1 MAAREERADMCGI
14 IGVVREGAGQA
25 RERLVAARELMW
37 QRGPNDAGVWAGEHA
52 CLGARRLSIIDLS
65 SAGHQPMISDDRK
78 RVLVFNGE
86 IYNFRA
92 LRRELEGEF
101 EFRSHTD
108 GEAILHG
115 YRRWGLSGLLSRLD
129 GMFAFALWDEE
140 RRVLL
145 AARDRTGKKPFFFR
159 HEGRSLH
166 FASTLNALLDLLPG
180 LPPLDQH
187 AVDAFLVY
195 QAVPAPM
202 SIFRGVRELLPAH
215 SLVFS
220 SDTGECV
227 LERYWDVS
235 YAKKTHESES
245 EVIEHVEA
253 LARDAVRKRLESDVP
268 VGVFL
273 SGGVDSSLIAAL
285 ATRESSKP
293 IEAMTLGFDETE
305 FDERAYARSV
315 TERLGMR
322 LHEETLRPA
331 LVADLPAIVWHYGQ
345 PVADVSIVP
354 SHYLSQAARRWMIV
368 ALNGDGGDEL
378 FGGYARPMLARV
390 AAPYRRAV
398 PQALRSGVAR
408 MLRNQNEGPLRRLAM
423 LARAGAVTAA
433 ESFTY
438 DRAFRPFRTDAY
450 PPTFLAEL
458 GREHPDALYRA
469 VWDAA
474 DGVDDVDRALYGDFT
489 TYLPDQLLVKADR
502 ASMAHSLEAR
512 SPLLD
517 HALVE
522 YAATIPTAM
531 RLKGFQTK
539 YVLKKVAERYM
550 PRSVLYRRKRGFVM
564 PASRWLRGELSPY
577 VRAALDSRTFFDRG
591 WIRPEFVRRILAEHF
606 TGQHDW
612 GEQLWTLL
620 VLEVWARLTLDR
632 TLERDEQMDA
642 LLRKPERPRR
652 ATLRTVQLGMEW
664 FPEKPGGLN
673 RVYFELVKHLPDANV
688 EVHGLVAGTTQ
699 VTQTSGGMIEGFA
712 PRSESLVPRLLA
724 VRRLASPLL
733 RSDPKLLVVSHF
745 SLYTAPVLDSLAGH
759 PLVVHF
765 HGPWGLEGGAERQ
778 SGLSVRIKT
787 AIERAVYRRA
797 SAFIVLSRPFGQIL
811 ERRFGVAPDKIHV
824 IPGGVDV
831 ARFAIRETRAECRS
845 HLGWPQDRPIILA
858 VRRLMR
864 RMGLDDLVRATARLR
879 EREPDVLMMIAGD
892 GPIAGELERQIEA
905 LGLSDHVRLLGFIP
919 DADLPRAYRAADLT
933 VVPTVAL
940 EGFGLIVAESLASGT
955 PCMVT
960 PVGGLPEAVSGL
972 SRALV
977 FRSTGADA
985 IADGLGDAL
994 GGVIRLPSA
1003 RECVDFARRHYDWP
1017 VIAERVR
1024 LVYEEALR

>member
-1 MAAREERADMCGI
+1 MCGI
-14 IGVVREGAGQA
+14 IGVVQDGAAQS
-25 RERLVAARELMW
+25 RERLVSARELMW

-65 SAGHQPMISDDRK
+65 SAGHQPMISDDRR

-86 IYNFRA
+86 IYNFHE
-92 LRRELEGEF
+92 LRRELEPDF
-101 EFRSHTD
+101 AFRSHTD
-108 GEAILHG
+108 GEVILHG
-115 YRRWGLSGLLSRLD
+115 YRRWGLPGLLSRLD
-129 GMFAFALWDEE
+129 GMFAFALWDED
-140 RRVLL
+140 RRMLF
-145 AARDRTGKKPFFFR
+145 AARDRAGKKPLLFR
-159 HEGRSLH
+159 HEGRTLH
-166 FASTLNALLDLLPG
+166 FASTHNALLALLPG
-180 LPPLDQH
+180 TPPLNPH

-195 QAVPAPM
+195 QAVPAPL
-202 SIFRGVRELLPAH
+202 SVFRGVTRLLPAH

-220 SDTGECV
+220 SDTGTCV
-227 LERYWDVS
+227 VERYWDVS
-235 YAKKTHESES
+235 YAKKTRESEP
-245 EVIEHVEA
+245 EVLKHVES
-253 LARDAVRKRLESDVP
+253 LAREAVRKRLESDVP

-273 SGGVDSSLIAAL
+273 SGGVDSSLIAGL
-285 ATRESSKP
+285 AARESSKP
-293 IEAMTLGFDETE
+293 IEAVTLGFDEPE
-305 FDERAYARSV
+305 FDERAYARRV
-315 TERLGMR
+315 TDHLGMR

-354 SHYLSQAARRWMIV
+354 NHYLAQAARRWMTV

-390 AAPYRRAV
+390 AAPYRRLLPQSVRSAV
-398 PQALRSGVAR
+398 SRALRDRDS
-408 MLRNQNEGPLRRLAM
+408 GPLRRLAL
-423 LARAGAVTAA
+423 LARAGGESAA

-438 DRAFRPFRTDAY
+438 DRGFRLFRAEAY
-450 PPTFLAEL
+450 PEAFLASL
-458 GREHPDALYRA
+458 GDTNPDTMYRE
-469 VWDAA
+469 VWDRA
-474 DGVDDVDRALYGDFT
+474 DGVDDVDRALYGDFS

-502 ASMAHSLEAR
+502 ASMAHGLEAR

-517 HALVE
+517 RALIE
-522 YAATIPTAM
+522 YAATIPTSI
-531 RLKGFQTK
+531 RLKHFETK
-539 YVLKKVAERYM
+539 YVLKKLAERYV
-550 PRSVLYRRKRGFVM
+550 PRSVIYRRKKGFVM

-591 WIRPEFVRRILAEHF
+591 WVRPEFVRRILAEHF

-652 ATLRTVQLGMEW
+652 ATVRTLQLGMEW

-673 RVYFELVKHLPDANV
+673 RVYFELIKHLPQANV
-688 EVHGLVAGTTQ
+688 EVQGLVAGTAH
-699 VTQTSGGMIEGFA
+699 VTQDSGGMIEGFA
-712 PRSESLVPRLLA
+712 PRSESLLPRLLA
-724 VRRLASPLL
+724 VRRLAVPML

-745 SLYTAPVLDSLAGH
+745 SLYTAPLIDALAGH
-759 PLVVHF
+759 PMVVHF
-765 HGPWGLEGGAERQ
+765 QGPWGLEGGAERQ
-778 SGLSVRIKT
+778 SRLIVRVKT
-787 AIERAVYRRA
+787 AVERAVYRRA

-811 ERRFGVAPDKIHV
+811 ERRFGVPPDKIHV

-831 ARFAIRETRAECRS
+831 SRFAIRESRAESRTK
-845 HLGWPQDRPIILA
+845 LGWPQDRPIVLA

-864 RMGLDDLVRATARLR
+864 RMGLDDLVRAVLRLR
-879 EREPDVLMMIAGD
+879 ERVPNVLVLIAGD
-892 GPIAGELERQIEA
+892 GPVRGELERQIVSLDLEH
-905 LGLSDHVRLLGFIP
+905 HVRLLGFVP
-919 DADLPRAYRAADLT
+919 DADLPFAYRAADLT
-933 VVPTVAL
+933 VVPTVTL
-940 EGFGLIVAESLASGT
+940 EGFGLIVPESLAAGT
-955 PCMVT
+955 PCFVT

-977 FRSTGADA
+977 LPSTGAEA
-985 IADGLGDAL
+985 IADGLADAL
-994 GGVIRLPSA
+994 MGVTPLPSA
-1003 RECVDFARRHYDWP
+1003 RECVDFARRNYDWP

>member
-1 MAAREERADMCGI
+1 MCGI
-14 IGVVREGAGQA
+14 IGVVQRGASET

-65 SAGHQPMISDDRK
+65 AAGHQPMISDDRR
-78 RVLVFNGE
+78 RVLVYNGE
-86 IYNFRA
+86 IYNFHE
-92 LRRELEGEF
+92 LRRDLEHEF
-101 EFRSHTD
+101 AFQSHTD
-108 GEAILHG
+108 SEVILHG
-115 YRRWGLSGLLSRLD
+115 YRKWGLRGLLDRLD
-129 GMFAFALWDEE
+129 GMFAFALWDED
-140 RRVLL
+140 RRTLF
-145 AARDRTGKKPFFFR
+145 AARDRAGKKPLFFR
-159 HEGRSLH
+159 HQGRSLH

-180 LPPLDQH
+180 TPPLDPH
-187 AVDAFLVY
+187 AIDAFLVY

-202 SIFRGVRELLPAH
+202 SVFQGVSQLLPAH

-227 LERYWDVS
+227 IERYWDVS
-235 YAKKTHESES
+235 YAKKTRESEAD
-245 EVIEHVEA
+245 VLAHVES
-253 LARDAVRKRLESDVP
+253 LARGAVRKRLESDVP

-285 ATRESSKP
+285 AASESSKP

-305 FDERAYARSV
+305 FDERSYARTT

-331 LVADLPAIVWHYGQ
+331 LVADLPGIVWHYGQ

-354 SHYLSQAARRWMIV
+354 SHYLAQAARRWMTV

-378 FGGYARPMLARV
+378 FGGYARPMLASV
-390 AAPYRRAV
+390 AAPYRRLL
-398 PQALRSGVAR
+398 PQSVRSAIAR
-408 MLRNQNEGPLRRLAM
+408 AMRDRDSGMLRRVAL
-423 LARAGAVTAA
+423 LARAGGVSAA

-438 DRAFRPFRTDAY
+438 DRSFRLIRSDAY
-450 PPTFLAEL
+450 TESFLASL
-458 GREHPDALYRA
+458 GEEHPDALYRE
-469 VWDAA
+469 VWERS
-474 DGVDDVDRALYGDFT
+474 DGGDDTDRALYGDFS

-517 HALVE
+517 TALIE
-522 YAATIPTAM
+522 YAATIPTSI
-531 RLKGFQTK
+531 RLKHFQTK
-539 YVLKKVAERYM
+539 YVLKKLAERYV
-550 PRSVLYRRKRGFVM
+550 PRSVLYRRKKGFVM

-591 WIRPEFVRRILAEHF
+591 WVRPEFVRRILAEHF

-620 VLEVWARLTLDR
+620 VLEVWARMTLDR

-652 ATLRTVQLGMEW
+652 SMVRTLQLGMEW

-673 RVYFELVKHLPDANV
+673 RVYFELVKHLPQANV
-688 EVHGLVAGTTQ
+688 EVHGLVAGTAQ
-699 VTQTSGGMIEGFA
+699 VTQSSGGMIEGFA

-745 SLYTAPVLDSLAGH
+745 SLYTAPVLDALAGH
-759 PLVVHF
+759 PMVVHF

-778 SGLSVRIKT
+778 SGLSVRAKT
-787 AIERAVYRRA
+787 AVERAVYRRA
-797 SAFIVLSRPFGQIL
+797 SAFIVLSQPFGRIL
-811 ERRFGVAPDKIHV
+811 ERRFGVDPEKIHV

-831 ARFAIRETRAECRS
+831 SRFAIRESRFECRAT
-845 HLGWPQDRPIILA
+845 LAWPQDRPIVLA

-864 RMGLDDLVRATARLR
+864 RMGLDDLVRAAVRIR
-879 EREPDVLMMIAGD
+879 ERVPDVLILIAGD
-892 GPIAGELERQIEA
+892 GPVAGELERQIA
-905 LGLSDHVRLLGFIP
+905 AFGLSDTVRLLGFVP
-919 DADLPRAYRAADLT
+919 DESLPSAYRAADLT
-933 VVPTVAL
+933 VVPSVSL
-940 EGFGLIVAESLASGT
+940 EGFGLIVAESLAAGT
-955 PCMVT
+955 PCFVT

-977 FRSTGADA
+977 LRATGADA
-985 IADGLGDAL
+985 IADGLADAL
-994 GGVIRLPSA
+994 TGVTALPSP

>member
-1 MAAREERADMCGI
+1 MCGI
-14 IGVVREGAGQA
+14 IGVVQDGAAQS
-25 RERLVAARELMW
+25 RERLVSARELMW
-37 QRGPNDAGVWAGEHA
+37 HRGPNDAGVWAGEHA

-65 SAGHQPMISDDRK
+65 SAGHQPMISADRR

-86 IYNFRA
+86 IYNFQE
-92 LRRELEGEF
+92 LRRELETDCRF
-101 EFRSHTD
+101 QSHTD
-108 GEAILHG
+108 GEVILHG
-115 YRRWGLSGLLSRLD
+115 YRRWGLGGLLNRLD
-129 GMFAFALWDEE
+129 GMFAFALWDED
-140 RRVLL
+140 RRMLF
-145 AARDRTGKKPFFFR
+145 AARDRAGKKPFFFR
-159 HEGRSLH
+159 HQGRSLH

-180 LPPLDQH
+180 TPALDPH

-195 QAVPAPM
+195 QAVPSPM
-202 SIFRGVRELLPAH
+202 SIFKGVAQLSPAH

-220 SDTGECV
+220 SDTGACTV
-227 LERYWDVS
+227 ERYWDVS
-235 YAKKTHESES
+235 YATKTRESEA
-245 EVIEHVEA
+245 EVLEHVES

-273 SGGVDSSLIAAL
+273 SGGVDSSLIAGL
-285 ATRESSKP
+285 AARESEKP
-293 IEAMTLGFDETE
+293 IEAMTLGFDEPE
-305 FDERAYARSV
+305 FDERSYAR
-315 TERLGMR
+315 TATQHLGMT

-354 SHYLSQAARRWMIV
+354 SHYLSQAARRFMTV

-398 PQALRSGVAR
+398 PEAMRDAIARTLGDQSG
-408 MLRNQNEGPLRRLAM
+408 GPLRRPAL
-423 LARAGAVTAA
+423 LARAGRGAA
-433 ESFTY
+433 ADSFTY
-438 DRAFRPFRTDAY
+438 DRSFRLFRTEAY
-450 PPTFLAEL
+450 PESFLASL
-458 GREHPDALYRA
+458 GDAHPDAIYRA
-469 VWDAA
+469 VWDRA
-474 DGVDDVDRALYGDFT
+474 DGVDDTDRALYGDFS

-517 HALVE
+517 RALIE
-522 YAATIPTAM
+522 YAATIPTAI
-531 RLKGFQTK
+531 RLKHFQTK
-539 YVLKKVAERYM
+539 YILKKLASRYV
-550 PRSVLYRRKRGFVM
+550 PRSVLYRRKKGFVM

-591 WIRPEFVRRILAEHF
+591 WVRPEFVRRILAEHF
-606 TGQHDW
+606 TGVHDW

-620 VLEVWARLTLDR
+620 VLEVWARLALDR

-652 ATLRTVQLGMEW
+652 AMVRTLQLGMEW

-673 RVYFELVKHLPDANV
+673 RVYYELVKHLPAANV
-688 EVHGLVAGTTQ
+688 EVHGLVAGSAQ
-699 VTQTSGGMIEGFA
+699 VTQSSGGMIEGFA

-724 VRRLASPLL
+724 IRRHATALL
-733 RSDPKLLVVSHF
+733 RSDPRLLVVSHF
-745 SLYTAPVLDSLAGH
+745 SLYTAPLLDSLAGH
-759 PLVVHF
+759 PMVVHF

-778 SGLSVRIKT
+778 AGWSVRAKT

-811 ERRFGVAPDKIHV
+811 ERRFGVPPDKIHV

-831 ARFAIRETRAECRS
+831 ARFALHETRAECRTA
-845 HLGWPQDRPIILA
+845 LGWPQDRPIVLA

-864 RMGLDDLVRATARLR
+864 RMGLDDLVRAVVRLKQR
-879 EREPDVLMMIAGD
+879 VPNVLVLIAGV
-892 GPIAGELERQIEA
+892 GPVGVELERQIAA
-905 LGLSDHVRLLGFIP
+905 LGLEENVRLLGFV
-919 DADLPRAYRAADLT
+919 DDEKLPAAYRAADLT

-940 EGFGLIVAESLASGT
+940 EGFGLIVAESLAAGT
-955 PCMVT
+955 PCFVT
-960 PVGGLPEAVSGL
+960 PVGGLPEAVTGL

-977 FRSTGADA
+977 FRSTGAEA
-985 IADGLGDAL
+985 IADGLADAL
-994 GGVIRLPSA
+994 TGVTPLPTA

>member
-1 MAAREERADMCGI
+1 MCGI
-14 IGVVREGAGQA
+14 IGVVEEGAAQS
-25 RERLVAARELMW
+25 RERLISARELMW
-37 QRGPNDAGVWAGEHA
+37 QRGPDDAGVWAGEHA

-65 SAGHQPMISDDRK
+65 SAGHQPMISDDRR

-86 IYNFRA
+86 IYNFHD
-92 LRRELEGEF
+92 LRRELQGEF

-108 GEAILHG
+108 GEVILHG
-115 YRRWGLSGLLSRLD
+115 YRRWGLQGLLNRLD
-129 GMFAFALWDEE
+129 GMFAFALWDED
-140 RRVLL
+140 RRMLF
-145 AARDRTGKKPFFFR
+145 AGRDRAGKKPFYFR
-159 HEGRSLH
+159 HQGRSFH
-166 FASTLNALLDLLPG
+166 FASTLNALLGLLPSQ
-180 LPPLDQH
+180 PPLDPH

-202 SIFRGVRELLPAH
+202 SIFSGVRQLLPAH
-215 SLVFS
+215 SLTFS
-220 SDTGECV
+220 SETGECRI
-227 LERYWDVS
+227 ERYWRVS
-235 YAKKTHESES
+235 YANKTRESEQ
-245 EVIEHVEA
+245 EILEHVER

-285 ATRESSKP
+285 ASSESTRP
-293 IEAMTLGFDETE
+293 IEAMTLGFDEPE
-305 FDERAYARSV
+305 FDERSYARTV

-354 SHYLSQAARRWMIV
+354 SHYLAQAARRWMSV

-378 FGGYARPMLARV
+378 FGGYTRPMLARV
-390 AAPYRRAV
+390 AAPYRSALPQSVRSAV
-398 PQALRSGVAR
+398 ARALRD
-408 MLRNQNEGPLRRLAM
+408 QQDGPLRRLAL
-423 LARAGAVTAA
+423 LARAGEQSAA
-433 ESFTY
+433 DTFTY
-438 DRAFRPFRTDAY
+438 DRAFRLFRTDAY
-450 PPTFLAEL
+450 AEQFLGSL
-458 GREHPDALYRA
+458 GQEHPDALYRA
-469 VWDAA
+469 VWDEA
-474 DGVDDVDRALYGDFT
+474 DGVDDTDRALYGDFS

-517 HALVE
+517 RALIE
-522 YAATIPTAM
+522 YAATIPTSI
-531 RLKGFQTK
+531 RLKGFKTK
-539 YVLKKVAERYM
+539 YLLKKLAERYV
-550 PRSVLYRRKRGFVM
+550 PRSVLYRRKKGFVM
-564 PASRWLRGELSPY
+564 PGSRWLRGELSPY

-591 WIRPEFVRRILAEHF
+591 WVRPEFVRRILAEHF
-606 TGQHDW
+606 TGQRDW

-620 VLEVWARLTLDR
+620 VLEVWARLTIDR

-652 ATLRTVQLGMEW
+652 AVVRTLQLGMEW

-673 RVYFELVKHLPDANV
+673 RVYYELVKQLPKAGV
-688 EVHGLVAGTTQ
+688 EVHGLVAGSTH
-699 VTQTSGGMIEGFA
+699 VTQDSGGMIEGFA
-712 PRSESLVPRLLA
+712 PRSESLAPRLLA

-745 SLYTAPVLDSLAGH
+745 SLYTAPLLDALAGH
-759 PLVVHF
+759 PMVVHF
-765 HGPWGLEGGAERQ
+765 HGPWGLEGRAERQ
-778 SGLSVRIKT
+778 SVLAVGVKT
-787 AIERAVYRRA
+787 AVERAVYSRA
-797 SAFIVLSRPFGQIL
+797 SAFIVLSRPFGRIL
-811 ERRFGVAPDKIHV
+811 EQRFGVPAEKIHV

-831 ARFAIRETRAECRS
+831 SRFAIRESREECRAA
-845 HLGWPQDRPIILA
+845 LGWPANRPIVLT
-858 VRRLMR
+858 VRRLTR
-864 RMGLDDLVRATARLR
+864 RMGLDDLIRATALLR
-879 EREPDVLMMIAGD
+879 ERVPNVLVLIAGD
-892 GPIAGELERQIEA
+892 GPIAAELEKQIA
-905 LGLSDHVRLLGFIP
+905 AFGLSEHVGLLGFV
-919 DADLPRAYRAADLT
+919 ADEKLACAYRAADLT

-960 PVGGLPEAVSGL
+960 PVGGLPEAAGGL
-972 SRALV
+972 SPALV
-977 FRSTGADA
+977 LRSTGAKA

-994 GGVIRLPSA
+994 TGELKLPSA
-1003 RECVDFARRHYDWP
+1003 RECIEYARRHYDWS

>member
-1 MAAREERADMCGI
+1 MCGI
-14 IGVVREGAGQA
+14 IGVVQDGAA
-25 RERLVAARELMW
+25 LTRERLVSARELMW

-65 SAGHQPMISDDRK
+65 SAGHQPMISDDRR
-78 RVLVFNGE
+78 RVLVYNGE
-86 IYNFRA
+86 IYNFHE
-92 LRRELEGEF
+92 LRRELESDCRF
-101 EFRSHTD
+101 QSHTD
-108 GEAILHG
+108 GEVILHG
-115 YRRWGLSGLLSRLD
+115 YRRWGLPGLLNRLD
-129 GMFAFALWDEE
+129 GMFAFALWDED
-140 RRVLL
+140 RRMLF
-145 AARDRTGKKPFFFR
+145 AARDRAGKKPFFFR
-159 HEGRSLH
+159 HQGRSLH

-180 LPPLDQH
+180 TPALDPR

-195 QAVPAPM
+195 QSVPAPM
-202 SIFRGVRELLPAH
+202 SIFKGVSQLLPAH

-220 SDTGECV
+220 SDTGACAI
-227 LERYWDVS
+227 ERYWDVS
-235 YAKKTHESES
+235 YATKTRESES
-245 EVIEHVEA
+245 EVLEHVES

-273 SGGVDSSLIAAL
+273 SGGVDSSLIAGL
-285 ATRESSKP
+285 AARESSKP
-293 IEAMTLGFDETE
+293 IEAITLGFDEPE
-305 FDERAYARSV
+305 FDERSYARTA
-315 TERLGMR
+315 TERLGMT

-345 PVADVSIVP
+345 PLADVSIVP
-354 SHYLSQAARRWMIV
+354 SHYLAQAARRFMTV

-390 AAPYRRAV
+390 AAPYRRWMPQSVRSAV
-398 PQALRSGVAR
+398 ARALEGHDTGALRRPA
-408 MLRNQNEGPLRRLAM
+408 L
-423 LARAGAVTAA
+423 LARAGGGSAG

-438 DRAFRPFRTDAY
+438 DRAFRRIRAEAY
-450 PPTFLAEL
+450 PESFLASL
-458 GREHPDALYRA
+458 GDEHPDSLYRD
-469 VWDAA
+469 VWDRA
-474 DGVDDVDRALYGDFT
+474 DGIDDTDRSLYGDFS

-517 HALVE
+517 RALIE
-522 YAATIPTAM
+522 YAATIPTSI
-531 RLKGFQTK
+531 RLKHFQTK
-539 YVLKKVAERYM
+539 YVLKKLAERYV
-550 PRSVLYRRKRGFVM
+550 PRSVLYRRKKGFVM

-591 WIRPEFVRRILAEHF
+591 WVRPEFVRRILAEHF
-606 TGQHDW
+606 TGKRDW

-620 VLEVWARLTLDR
+620 VLEVWARLALDR

-652 ATLRTVQLGMEW
+652 SIVRTLQLGMEW

-673 RVYFELVKHLPDANV
+673 RVYYELVKHLPAANV
-688 EVHGLVAGTTQ
+688 EVHGLVAGSEQ
-699 VTQTSGGMIEGFA
+699 VTQDSGGMIEGFA
-712 PRSESLVPRLLA
+712 PRSESLAPRLLA
-724 VRRLASPLL
+724 IRRHATSLL

-745 SLYTAPVLDSLAGH
+745 SLYTAPLLDSLAGH
-759 PLVVHF
+759 PMVVHF

-778 SGLSVRIKT
+778 AGWSVRVKT

-811 ERRFGVAPDKIHV
+811 ERRFGVPAEKIHV

-831 ARFAIRETRAECRS
+831 ARFAIRESRAECRTA
-845 HLGWPQDRPIILA
+845 LGWPPDRPIVLA

-864 RMGLDDLVRATARLR
+864 RMGLDDLVRSVVRLR
-879 EREPDVLMMIAGD
+879 ERVPDVLVLIAGD
-892 GPIAGELERQIEA
+892 GPVGAELERQIDA
-905 LGLSDHVRLLGFIP
+905 LGLREHVRLLGFIA
-919 DADLPRAYRAADLT
+919 DASLPAAYRAADLT

-940 EGFGLIVAESLASGT
+940 EGFGLIVAESLAAGT
-955 PCMVT
+955 PCLVT

-977 FRSTGADA
+977 LRSTGAEA
-985 IADGLGDAL
+985 IADGLADAL
-994 GGVIRLPSA
+994 TGVTTMPSA

>member
-1 MAAREERADMCGI
+1 MCGI
-14 IGVVREGAGQA
+14 IGVVQDGAAQS

-65 SAGHQPMISDDRK
+65 SAGHQPMISDDRR

-86 IYNFRA
+86 IYNFRE

-108 GEAILHG
+108 GEVILHG
-115 YRRWGLSGLLSRLD
+115 YRRWGLRALLGKLD
-129 GMFAFALWDEE
+129 GMFAFALWDED
-140 RRVLL
+140 RRMLF
-145 AARDRTGKKPFFFR
+145 AARDRAGKKPFFFR

-166 FASTLNALLDLLPG
+166 FASTLNALLDLLPSR
-180 LPPLDQH
+180 PPLDSH

-202 SIFRGVRELLPAH
+202 SIFSGVRQLQPAH
-215 SLVFS
+215 SLTFS
-220 SDTGECV
+220 SDTGACTI
-227 LERYWDVS
+227 ERYWNVS
-235 YAKKTHESES
+235 YATKTRESE
-245 EVIEHVEA
+245 EEILEHVEQ
-253 LARDAVRKRLESDVP
+253 LAREAVRKRLESDVP

-285 ATRESSKP
+285 ASRESAKP
-293 IEAMTLGFDETE
+293 IEAMTLGFDEPE
-305 FDERAYARSV
+305 FDERSYARTV

-354 SHYLSQAARRWMIV
+354 SHYLAQAARRWMIV
-368 ALNGDGGDEL
+368 ALNGDGGDEV
-378 FGGYARPMLARV
+378 FGGYTRPMLARV
-390 AAPYRRAV
+390 AAPYRRMLPQSVRTAV
-398 PQALRSGVAR
+398 ARALRDR
-408 MLRNQNEGPLRRLAM
+408 QEGPLRRLAL
-423 LARAGAVTAA
+423 LARAGEHSAA

-438 DRAFRPFRTDAY
+438 DRAFRLFRTDAY
-450 PPTFLAEL
+450 SEQFLGSL
-458 GREHPDALYRA
+458 GHEHPDALYRT
-469 VWDAA
+469 VWDEA
-474 DGVDDVDRALYGDFT
+474 DGVDDSDRALYGDFS

-517 HALVE
+517 RALIE
-522 YAATIPTAM
+522 YAATIPTAI

-539 YVLKKVAERYM
+539 HLLKKLAERYV
-550 PRSVLYRRKRGFVM
+550 PPSVLYRRKKGFVM
-564 PASRWLRGELSPY
+564 PGSRWLRGELSPY
-577 VRAALDSRTFFDRG
+577 VRAALDNRTFFDRG
-591 WIRPEFVRRILAEHF
+591 WVRPEFVRRILAEHF
-606 TGQHDW
+606 TGQRDW

-620 VLEVWARLTLDR
+620 VLEVWTRLALDR

-642 LLRKPERPRR
+642 LLRKPERSRR
-652 ATLRTVQLGMEW
+652 SVIRTLQLGMEW

-673 RVYFELVKHLPDANV
+673 RVYYELMKQLPKASV
-688 EVHGLVAGTTQ
+688 EVHGLVAGSSQ
-699 VTQTSGGMIEGFA
+699 VTQSSGGMIEGFA
-712 PRSESLVPRLLA
+712 PRSESLAPRLLA
-724 VRRLASPLL
+724 VRRSASPLL

-745 SLYTAPVLDSLAGH
+745 SLYTAPLLDVLAGH
-759 PLVVHF
+759 PMVVHF

-778 SGLSVRIKT
+778 PGLTVRVKT
-787 AIERAVYRRA
+787 AVERAVYSRA
-797 SAFIVLSRPFGQIL
+797 SAFIVLSRPFGRIL
-811 ERRFGVAPDKIHV
+811 EQRFGVPAAKIHV

-831 ARFAIRETRAECRS
+831 SRFAIRESKEESRAALR
-845 HLGWPQDRPIILA
+845 WPATRPIVLT
-858 VRRLMR
+858 VRRLTR

-879 EREPDVLMMIAGD
+879 ERVPDVLVLIAGD
-892 GPIAGELERQIEA
+892 GPIAGELEKQIA
-905 LGLSDHVRLLGFIP
+905 AAGLADNIWMLGFVP
-919 DADLPRAYRAADLT
+919 DDRLPLAYRAADLT

-977 FRSTGADA
+977 LRATGAEA
-985 IADGLGDAL
+985 IADGLADAL
-994 GGVIRLPSA
+994 TGAITLPSA
-1003 RECVDFARRHYDWP
+1003 RDCIEYARRHYDWS

>member
-1 MAAREERADMCGI
+1 MCGI
-14 IGVVREGAGQA
+14 IGVVQQGAAQS
-25 RERLVAARELMW
+25 RERLVSARELMW

-65 SAGHQPMISDDRK
+65 SAGHQPMISDDRR

-86 IYNFRA
+86 IYNFHE
-92 LRRELEGEF
+92 LRRELQGDY

-108 GEAILHG
+108 GEVILHG
-115 YRRWGLSGLLSRLD
+115 YRAWGLPGLLNRLD
-129 GMFAFALWDEE
+129 GMFAFALWDED
-140 RRVLL
+140 RRTLS
-145 AARDRTGKKPFFFR
+145 AARDRAGKKPFFFR
-159 HEGRSLH
+159 HQGRSLH

-180 LPPLDQH
+180 TPDLDPH
-187 AVDAFLVY
+187 AVDAYLVY

-202 SIFRGVRELLPAH
+202 SIFSGIAQLLPAH

-220 SDTGECV
+220 SDTGECKI
-227 LERYWDVS
+227 ERYWDVS
-235 YAKKTHESES
+235 YAKKTRESEG
-245 EVIEHVEA
+245 EILEHVES
-253 LARDAVRKRLESDVP
+253 LASDAVRKRLESDVP

-285 ATRESSKP
+285 AARESSKP
-293 IEAMTLGFDETE
+293 IEAMTLGFDEPE
-305 FDERAYARSV
+305 FDERSYAR
-315 TERLGMR
+315 TATDRLGMR

-354 SHYLSQAARRWMIV
+354 SHYLAQAARRWMTV

-378 FGGYARPMLARV
+378 FGGYARPMVARV
-390 AAPYRRAV
+390 AAPYRRLI
-398 PQALRSGVAR
+398 PQSIRSAVAR
-408 MLRNQNEGPLRRLAM
+408 SLENRESGPLRRLAM
-423 LARAGAVTAA
+423 LARAGGGSAA

-438 DRAFRPFRTDAY
+438 DRGFRLIRAEAY
-450 PPTFLAEL
+450 PDSFLAAL
-458 GREHPDALYRA
+458 GDDHPDALYRE
-469 VWDAA
+469 VWDRA
-474 DGVDDVDRALYGDFT
+474 DGVDDSDRALYGDFS

-517 HALVE
+517 RALIE
-522 YAATIPTAM
+522 YAATIPTSI
-531 RLKGFQTK
+531 RLKNFETK
-539 YVLKKVAERYM
+539 YVLKKLAERYV
-550 PRSVLYRRKRGFVM
+550 PPSVLYRRKKGFVM

-591 WIRPEFVRRILAEHF
+591 WVRPEFVRRILAEHF
-606 TGQHDW
+606 TGERDW
-612 GEQLWTLL
+612 GEQLWTML

-652 ATLRTVQLGMEW
+652 AMLRTLQLGMEW

-673 RVYFELVKHLPDANV
+673 RVYYELVKHLPGANV
-688 EVHGLVAGTTQ
+688 EVHGLVAGTAQ

-712 PRSESLVPRLLA
+712 PLSELLVPRLLA

-745 SLYTAPVLDSLAGH
+745 SLYTAPVLDALAGH

-765 HGPWGLEGGAERQ
+765 QGPWGLEGGAERQ
-778 SGLSVRIKT
+778 SGLTVRVKT
-787 AIERAVYRRA
+787 AVERAVYSRA

-811 ERRFGVAPDKIHV
+811 ERRFGVPAHKIHV

-831 ARFAIRETRAECRS
+831 SKFAIRESRSECRAA
-845 HLGWPQDRPIILA
+845 LGWPQDRPIVLA

-864 RMGLDDLVRATARLR
+864 RMGLDDLVRAAALLR
-879 EREPDVLMMIAGD
+879 ERVPDVLILIAGA
-892 GPIAGELERQIEA
+892 GPVRGELEAQIEA
-905 LGLSDHVRLLGFIP
+905 LGLTDNVRLLGFVP
-919 DADLPRAYRAADLT
+919 DADLPSAYRAADLG

-940 EGFGLIVAESLASGT
+940 EGFGLIVVESLAAGT
-955 PCMVT
+955 PCLVT

-977 FRSTGADA
+977 LRATGADA

-994 GGVIRLPSA
+994 LGITPLPTA
-1003 RECVDFARRHYDWP
+1003 RECVDFARKNFDWP

-1024 LVYEEALR
+1024 LVYEEAMR

>member
-1 MAAREERADMCGI
+1 MCGI
-14 IGVVREGAGQA
+14 IGIVQEGAAQS

-65 SAGHQPMISDDRK
+65 SAGHQPMLSEDRR

-86 IYNFRA
+86 IYNFKQ
-92 LRRELEGEF
+92 LRRELESDCRF
-101 EFRSHTD
+101 HSNSD
-108 GEAILHG
+108 GEVILHG
-115 YRRWGLSGLLSRLD
+115 YRRWGLRGLLDRLD
-129 GMFAFALWDEE
+129 GMFAFALWDED
-140 RRVLL
+140 RRMLF

-159 HEGRSLH
+159 HQGRSLH
-166 FASTLNALLDLLPG
+166 FASTLNALLDLLPA
-180 LPPLDQH
+180 LPPLDPH
-187 AVDAFLVY
+187 AIDAFLVY

-202 SIFRGVRELLPAH
+202 SVFRGVAQLLPAH
-215 SLVFS
+215 FMAFS
-220 SDTGECV
+220 SDTGGCEI
-227 LERYWDVS
+227 ERYWNVS
-235 YAKKTHESES
+235 YATKTRESEA
-245 EVIEHVEA
+245 EVLEHVES
-253 LARDAVRKRLESDVP
+253 LARDAVKKRLESDVP

-273 SGGVDSSLIAAL
+273 SGGVDSSLIAGL
-285 ATRESSKP
+285 AARESSKP
-293 IEAMTLGFDETE
+293 IEAMTLGFDESE
-305 FDERAYARSV
+305 FDERAYARAA
-315 TERLGMR
+315 TDRLGMR

-354 SHYLSQAARRWMIV
+354 SHYLAQAARRWMTV

-390 AAPYRRAV
+390 TEPYRRIV
-398 PQALRSGVAR
+398 PQSVRALAARALRDR
-408 MLRNQNEGPLRRLAM
+408 DTGPLRRLA
-423 LARAGAVTAA
+423 LFARAGGMSAA
-433 ESFTY
+433 DSFTY
-438 DRAFRPFRTDAY
+438 DRGFRLFRADAY
-450 PPTFLAEL
+450 PESFLAEL
-458 GREHPDALYRA
+458 GDRHPDALYRA
-469 VWDAA
+469 VWAQA
-474 DGVDDVDRALYGDFT
+474 DGVDDADRALYGDFN

-522 YAATIPTAM
+522 YAATIPTSI
-531 RLKGFQTK
+531 RLKHFQTK
-539 YVLKKVAERYM
+539 YVLKMLAERYV
-550 PRSVLYRRKRGFVM
+550 PRSSVYRRKKGFVM

-591 WIRPEFVRRILAEHF
+591 WVRPEFVRRILAEHF
-606 TGQHDW
+606 TGERDW

-652 ATLRTVQLGMEW
+652 ATLRTLQLGMEW

-673 RVYFELVKHLPDANV
+673 RVYYELVKHLPKANV
-688 EVHGLVAGTTQ
+688 EVHGLVAGTAQ
-699 VTQTSGGMIEGFA
+699 VTQDSGGMIEGFA

-724 VRRLASPLL
+724 VRRLATPLL

-745 SLYTAPVLDSLAGH
+745 SLYTAPLLDVLPGH
-759 PLVVHF
+759 PMVVHF
-765 HGPWGLEGGAERQ
+765 QGPWGLEGGAERQ
-778 SGLSVRIKT
+778 SALTVRVKT
-787 AIERAVYRRA
+787 AVERSVYRRA

-811 ERRFGVAPDKIHV
+811 ERRFGVPPHKIHI

-831 ARFAIRETRAECRS
+831 SRFAIRESRAECRTA
-845 HLGWPQDRPIILA
+845 LGWPQDRPIVLA

-864 RMGLDDLVRATARLR
+864 RMGLDDLVRAAALLR
-879 EREPDVLMMIAGD
+879 ERVPDVLVLIAGG
-892 GPIAGELERQIEA
+892 GPIGGELERQIA
-905 LGLSDHVRLLGFIP
+905 SLGLENNVRLLGFVP
-919 DADLPRAYRAADLT
+919 DEDLPNAYRAADLT

-940 EGFGLIVAESLASGT
+940 EGFGLIVVESLAAGT
-955 PCMVT
+955 PCLVT

-977 FRSTGADA
+977 LRSTGAKA

-994 GGVIRLPSA
+994 TGVTPLPSA
-1003 RECVDFARRHYDWP
+1003 RECVEFARRNFDWP